1 MSLIRFLGRSN
12 LVNGILVREY
22 QVRWEGCSSKFDT
35 WESQEKIQKADPAAV
50 WRFNMELAACFET
63 AKPRAGGGAS
73 AQPAIVPSSNEPRRS
88 ARLKTSASQDT
99 SYTN

>member
-1 MSLIRFLGRSN
+1 MEYWYVNTKLDGKAARQNLILGN
-12 LVNGILVREY
+12 PKK
-22 QVRWEGCSSKFDT
+22 KF
-35 WESQEKIQKADPAAV
+35 KKLICCKV
-50 WRFNMELAACFET
+50 WRINMELAACFGT

-88 ARLKTSASQDT
+88 ARLKTTASQDT